1 MDYKQ
6 DLVRFLRTEMSK
18 IPTEKQMEKLS
29 NPFVFCYSQARCDLL
44 LDIDRTLELGAFF
57 KGK

>member
-6 DLVRFLRTEMSK
+6 ELVHFLRIEMSN
-18 IPTEKQMEKLS
+18 IPTKKQMEKLS
-29 NPFVFCYSQARCDLL
+29 NSFVFCYSQAKFDLL

-57 KGK
+57 KKK